1 MQNVT
6 PEQLQQKMASG
17 TKPEIID
24 VRDPWEFETCRI
36 EGSIN
41 IPMSDI
47 VSHQDRLDR
56 HTEKVIICH
65 HGMRSLQVALY
76 LESVGFASVIN
87 LEGGIDSWARTI
99 DLDMPVY

>member
-6 PEQLQQKMASG
+6 PEQLKQRLAQS
-17 TKPEIID
+17 TPPELID

-47 VSHQDRLDR
+47 VSQLDNINR
-56 HTEKVIICH
+56 NTEKVIICH
-65 HGMRSLQVALY
+65 HGMRSRHVAQY
-76 LESVGFASVIN
+76 LESIGFASVIN
-87 LEGGIDSWARTI
+87 LEGGIDSWARTV
-99 DLDMPVY
+99 DPAMLQY

>member
-6 PEQLQQKMASG
+6 PEQLKQWLAEG
-17 TKPEIID
+17 AEPVLID

-47 VSHQDRLDR
+47 VTNLDR
-56 HTEKVIICH
+56 INRQSEKVIICH
-65 HGMRSLQVALY
+65 HGMRSQHVAHY
-76 LESVGFASVIN
+76 LESIGYASVTN
-87 LEGGIDSWARTI
+87 LVGGIDLWARSV
-99 DLDMPVY
+99 DPDMPQY

>member
-1 MQNVT
+1 
-6 PEQLQQKMASG
+6 MALSA
-17 TKPEIID
+17 KPELID

-47 VSHQDRLDR
+47 VNRQDDLDR

-65 HGMRSLQVALY
+65 HGMRSLQVARY
-76 LESVGFASVIN
+76 LESIGFTSVIN
-87 LEGGIDSWARTI
+87 LEGGIDLWARTI
-99 DLDMPVY
+99 DPDMPVY

>member
-6 PEQLQQKMASG
+6 PEQLKQRLAEG
-17 TKPEIID
+17 AEPVLID

-47 VSHQDRLDR
+47 VNSLDR
-56 HTEKVIICH
+56 INRQSEKVIICH
-65 HGMRSLQVALY
+65 HGMRSEYVANY
-76 LESVGFASVIN
+76 LERIGYAAVIN
-87 LEGGIDSWARTI
+87 LEGGIDLWARTV
-99 DLDMPVY
+99 DPGMPQY

>member
-6 PEQLQQKMASG
+6 PEQLKQRMASG
-17 TKPEIID
+17 ARPELID

-47 VSHQDRLDR
+47 VSRHDSLDR
-56 HTEKVIICH
+56 ETEKVIICH
-65 HGMRSLQVALY
+65 HGMRSLQVACY
-76 LESVGFASVIN
+76 LESIGFASVIN
-87 LEGGIDSWARTI
+87 LEGGIDLWARTI
-99 DLDMPVY
+99 DPDMPVY